1 MSRRRSDPA
10 AASAGGAASI
20 TTTTSSNIMPDQ
32 FCPVCKRGKYLH
44 PEMEFLINPECY
56 HSMCNSCVENIFR
69 SGPAQCPYA
78 LCTKTLRQRGFR
90 RAFFEDLEVER
101 EVDVRRRVH
110 AVFNMAADDFETLDD
125 YNNYLQE
132 VEDLTF
138 DLVSGAEPERAAA
151 NDRLRAHEQAHRDKI
166 ESNRRRGREAEAQ
179 RRRREGDEADAARRR
194 RQEEREAEDRARA
207 EEAKVRDEVMEALAR
222 GEPGSAAEI
231 QARIV
236 ARKTSE
242 VARIAGTSSSALPD
256 DPTATAAAAATA
268 PSAATGNFLSIRGV
282 KDKAKLAADEQ
293 EDLARPYDPFGGL
306 DLGPTR
312 YVLRAGGR
320 GSSYANPHLDN
331 ARSMDS
337 HRVPGYDTG
346 EYVAR
351 ALFEA
356 FAGLGIDIAQE
367 KEDGGGG
374 GGVGGGSASASA
386 EIAAGSS

>member
-1 MSRRRSDPA
+1 MSRRRSDPPA
-10 AASAGGAASI
+10 AAGGAASI
-20 TTTTSSNIMPDQ
+20 TTSSSSNIMPDQ

-194 RQEEREAEDRARA
+194 RQDEREAEDRARA

-236 ARKTSE
+236 ARKKSA
-242 VARIAGTSSSALPD
+242 VARIAGTSKLPSSTLPPD
-256 DPTATAAAAATA
+256 DPTA
-268 PSAATGNFLSIRGV
+268 ATGKNFLSIRGV

-320 GSSYANPHLDN
+320 GSSSSYANPHLDK

-367 KEDGGGG
+367 KEDSGGG
-374 GGVGGGSASASA
+374 GGVGVGASANP
-386 EIAAGSS
+386 EIAAAGS